1 MFKRA
6 PKLGSMLIERGL
18 ITAEDLERA
27 LETQKATHKRLGE
40 TLVGLG
46 VLSAQSLVQA
56 IAEQLG
62 VNGCILRHG
71 LIDPKVAKT
80 LDYED
85 ARRMRC
91 LPMFLVG
98 ERLTIAMAEPQSLPT
113 IDRLAQLTGAEIN
126 PVFALEDNL
135 LEFIDKYMKSTVSVE
150 SFLTSLNES
159 DIEVVEREA
168 VDDGPT
174 CAIDQMVEGSP
185 IINLVNMAILT
196 AVRTGASDIHI
207 EPDKTGTRVRY
218 RVDGVLQQLMK
229 PPAGLHAA
237 IVSRIKVIGKMDISE
252 KRLPQEGRVHV
263 VAEGRDIDLRV
274 STMPTILGEKVV
286 IRILDRAKIS
296 VSLEQLGVDGPH
308 LETLQS
314 MLRRPHGLILV
325 TGPTGSGKTTLLAAT
340 IRRILEDP
348 ERHDVVLTVE
358 SPIEFLYDEVAIQ
371 NSVVAQSQIGR
382 HLPSWP
388 RAVRNGLRRGPT
400 TLLIGESRDN
410 ETMAATLEACLTG
423 HLTFTTLH
431 TTGVPATVSR
441 MVRMF
446 PEGQRDTA
454 YADLIEATQLIV
466 SQRLLPGAEGR
477 RVAVREWLAL
487 DVNLKTALLDLPP
500 DKTSNTLR
508 TFVHTSGQSFKT
520 DADQLL
526 REGRIT
532 GAVHTEFLRS
542 YAA

>member
-1 MFKRA
+1 MTPDRERSMGSGDWPPLPIRMTQA
-6 PKLGSMLIERGL
+6 DLDACLLAAARHGVTDLHVQALRPLIVNREGWLYPVAERRLELSEAQELASRVLGAHVPATLGRGEDVDGDYSMVADGQRFRFRVNA
-18 ITAEDLERA
+18 TAIQIDDQTGTHLTFRIHPNLPPPLADLAVPPA
-27 LETQKATHKRLGE
+27 LQAVL
-40 TLVGLG
+40 LG
-46 VLSAQSLVQA
+46 VRKGLV
-56 IAEQLG
+56 
-62 VNGCILRHG
+62 
-71 LIDPKVAKT
+71 
-80 LDYED
+80 
-85 ARRMRC
+85 
-91 LPMFLVG
+91 
-98 ERLTIAMAEPQSLPT
+98 
-113 IDRLAQLTGAEIN
+113 
-126 PVFALEDNL
+126 
-135 LEFIDKYMKSTVSVE
+135 
-150 SFLTSLNES
+150 
-159 DIEVVEREA
+159 
-168 VDDGPT
+168 
-174 CAIDQMVEGSP
+174 
-185 IINLVNMAILT
+185 
-196 AVRTGASDIHI
+196 
-207 EPDKTGTRVRY
+207 
-218 RVDGVLQQLMK
+218 
-229 PPAGLHAA
+229 
-237 IVSRIKVIGKMDISE
+237 
-252 KRLPQEGRVHV
+252 
-263 VAEGRDIDLRV
+263 
-274 STMPTILGEKVV
+274 
-286 IRILDRAKIS
+286 
-296 VSLEQLGVDGPH
+296 
-308 LETLQS
+308 
-314 MLRRPHGLILV
+314 LV

-487 DVNLKTALLDLPP
+487 DVNLKTALLDLSP

-508 TFVHTSGQSFKT
+508 TFVQTSGQSFKT

-532 GAVHTEFLRS
+532 GAVHAEFLRS

>member
-1 MFKRA
+1 MTPDRERSMGSGDWPPLPIRMTQA
-6 PKLGSMLIERGL
+6 DLDACLLAAARHGATDLHVQALRPLIVNQEGLLYPVAERRLELSEAQELASRVLGAHVPATLGRGEDVDGDYSMVADGQRFRFRVNA
-18 ITAEDLERA
+18 TAIQIDDQTGTHLTFRIHPNLPPPLADLAVPPA
-27 LETQKATHKRLGE
+27 LQAVL
-40 TLVGLG
+40 LG
-46 VLSAQSLVQA
+46 VRKGLV
-56 IAEQLG
+56 
-62 VNGCILRHG
+62 
-71 LIDPKVAKT
+71 
-80 LDYED
+80 
-85 ARRMRC
+85 
-91 LPMFLVG
+91 
-98 ERLTIAMAEPQSLPT
+98 
-113 IDRLAQLTGAEIN
+113 
-126 PVFALEDNL
+126 
-135 LEFIDKYMKSTVSVE
+135 
-150 SFLTSLNES
+150 
-159 DIEVVEREA
+159 
-168 VDDGPT
+168 
-174 CAIDQMVEGSP
+174 
-185 IINLVNMAILT
+185 
-196 AVRTGASDIHI
+196 
-207 EPDKTGTRVRY
+207 
-218 RVDGVLQQLMK
+218 
-229 PPAGLHAA
+229 
-237 IVSRIKVIGKMDISE
+237 
-252 KRLPQEGRVHV
+252 
-263 VAEGRDIDLRV
+263 
-274 STMPTILGEKVV
+274 
-286 IRILDRAKIS
+286 
-296 VSLEQLGVDGPH
+296 
-308 LETLQS
+308 
-314 MLRRPHGLILV
+314 LV

-532 GAVHTEFLRS
+532 GAVHAEFLRS

>member
-1 MFKRA
+1 MTPDRERSMGSGDWPPLPIRLTQA
-6 PKLGSMLIERGL
+6 DLDACLLAAARHGATDLHVQALRPLIVNQEGLLYPVAERRLELSEAQELASRVLGAHVPATLGRGEDVDGDYSMVADGQRFRFRVNA
-18 ITAEDLERA
+18 TAIQIDDQTGTHLTFRIHPNLPPPLADLAVPPA
-27 LETQKATHKRLGE
+27 LQAVL
-40 TLVGLG
+40 LG
-46 VLSAQSLVQA
+46 VRKGLV
-56 IAEQLG
+56 
-62 VNGCILRHG
+62 
-71 LIDPKVAKT
+71 
-80 LDYED
+80 
-85 ARRMRC
+85 
-91 LPMFLVG
+91 
-98 ERLTIAMAEPQSLPT
+98 
-113 IDRLAQLTGAEIN
+113 
-126 PVFALEDNL
+126 
-135 LEFIDKYMKSTVSVE
+135 
-150 SFLTSLNES
+150 
-159 DIEVVEREA
+159 
-168 VDDGPT
+168 
-174 CAIDQMVEGSP
+174 
-185 IINLVNMAILT
+185 
-196 AVRTGASDIHI
+196 
-207 EPDKTGTRVRY
+207 
-218 RVDGVLQQLMK
+218 
-229 PPAGLHAA
+229 
-237 IVSRIKVIGKMDISE
+237 
-252 KRLPQEGRVHV
+252 
-263 VAEGRDIDLRV
+263 
-274 STMPTILGEKVV
+274 
-286 IRILDRAKIS
+286 
-296 VSLEQLGVDGPH
+296 
-308 LETLQS
+308 
-314 MLRRPHGLILV
+314 LV

-532 GAVHTEFLRS
+532 GAVHAEFLRS

>member
-1 MFKRA
+1 MTPDRERSMGSGDWPPLPIRMTQA
-6 PKLGSMLIERGL
+6 DLDACLLAAARHGATDLHVQALRPLIVNQEGLLYPVAERRLELSEAQELASRVLGAHVPATLGRGEDVDGDYSMVADGQRFRFRVNA
-18 ITAEDLERA
+18 TAIQIDDQTGTHLTFRIHPNVPPPLADLA
-27 LETQKATHKRLGE
+27 VPP
-40 TLVGLG
+40 TLQAVLLG
-46 VLSAQSLVQA
+46 VRKGLV
-56 IAEQLG
+56 
-62 VNGCILRHG
+62 
-71 LIDPKVAKT
+71 
-80 LDYED
+80 
-85 ARRMRC
+85 
-91 LPMFLVG
+91 
-98 ERLTIAMAEPQSLPT
+98 
-113 IDRLAQLTGAEIN
+113 
-126 PVFALEDNL
+126 
-135 LEFIDKYMKSTVSVE
+135 
-150 SFLTSLNES
+150 
-159 DIEVVEREA
+159 
-168 VDDGPT
+168 
-174 CAIDQMVEGSP
+174 
-185 IINLVNMAILT
+185 
-196 AVRTGASDIHI
+196 
-207 EPDKTGTRVRY
+207 
-218 RVDGVLQQLMK
+218 
-229 PPAGLHAA
+229 
-237 IVSRIKVIGKMDISE
+237 
-252 KRLPQEGRVHV
+252 
-263 VAEGRDIDLRV
+263 
-274 STMPTILGEKVV
+274 
-286 IRILDRAKIS
+286 
-296 VSLEQLGVDGPH
+296 
-308 LETLQS
+308 
-314 MLRRPHGLILV
+314 LV

-532 GAVHTEFLRS
+532 GAVHAEFLRS

>member
-1 MFKRA
+1 MTPDRERSMGSGDWPPLPIRMTQA
-6 PKLGSMLIERGL
+6 DLDACLLAAARHGVTDLHVQALRPLIVNREGWLYPVAARRLELSEAQELASRVLGAHVPATLGRGEDVDGDYSMVADGQRFRFRVNA
-18 ITAEDLERA
+18 TAIQIDDQTGTHLTFRIHPNLPPPLADLAVPPA
-27 LETQKATHKRLGE
+27 LQAVL
-40 TLVGLG
+40 LG
-46 VLSAQSLVQA
+46 VRKGLV
-56 IAEQLG
+56 
-62 VNGCILRHG
+62 
-71 LIDPKVAKT
+71 
-80 LDYED
+80 
-85 ARRMRC
+85 
-91 LPMFLVG
+91 
-98 ERLTIAMAEPQSLPT
+98 
-113 IDRLAQLTGAEIN
+113 
-126 PVFALEDNL
+126 
-135 LEFIDKYMKSTVSVE
+135 
-150 SFLTSLNES
+150 
-159 DIEVVEREA
+159 
-168 VDDGPT
+168 
-174 CAIDQMVEGSP
+174 
-185 IINLVNMAILT
+185 
-196 AVRTGASDIHI
+196 
-207 EPDKTGTRVRY
+207 
-218 RVDGVLQQLMK
+218 
-229 PPAGLHAA
+229 
-237 IVSRIKVIGKMDISE
+237 
-252 KRLPQEGRVHV
+252 
-263 VAEGRDIDLRV
+263 
-274 STMPTILGEKVV
+274 
-286 IRILDRAKIS
+286 
-296 VSLEQLGVDGPH
+296 
-308 LETLQS
+308 
-314 MLRRPHGLILV
+314 LV

-532 GAVHTEFLRS
+532 GAVHAEFLRS

>member
-1 MFKRA
+1 MTPDRERSMGSGDWPPLPIRMTQA
-6 PKLGSMLIERGL
+6 DLDACLWAAARHGATDLHVQALRPLIVNQEGWLYPVAERRLELSEAQELASRVLGAHVPATLGRGEDVDGDYSMVADGQRFRFRVNA
-18 ITAEDLERA
+18 TAIQIDDQTGTHLTFRIHPNLPPPLADLAVPPA
-27 LETQKATHKRLGE
+27 LQAVL
-40 TLVGLG
+40 LG
-46 VLSAQSLVQA
+46 VRKGLV
-56 IAEQLG
+56 
-62 VNGCILRHG
+62 
-71 LIDPKVAKT
+71 
-80 LDYED
+80 
-85 ARRMRC
+85 
-91 LPMFLVG
+91 
-98 ERLTIAMAEPQSLPT
+98 
-113 IDRLAQLTGAEIN
+113 
-126 PVFALEDNL
+126 
-135 LEFIDKYMKSTVSVE
+135 
-150 SFLTSLNES
+150 
-159 DIEVVEREA
+159 
-168 VDDGPT
+168 
-174 CAIDQMVEGSP
+174 
-185 IINLVNMAILT
+185 
-196 AVRTGASDIHI
+196 
-207 EPDKTGTRVRY
+207 
-218 RVDGVLQQLMK
+218 
-229 PPAGLHAA
+229 
-237 IVSRIKVIGKMDISE
+237 
-252 KRLPQEGRVHV
+252 
-263 VAEGRDIDLRV
+263 
-274 STMPTILGEKVV
+274 
-286 IRILDRAKIS
+286 
-296 VSLEQLGVDGPH
+296 
-308 LETLQS
+308 
-314 MLRRPHGLILV
+314 LV

-487 DVNLKTALLDLPP
+487 DVNLKTALLDLSP

-508 TFVHTSGQSFKT
+508 TFVQTSGQSFKT

-532 GAVHTEFLRS
+532 GAVHAEFLRS

>member
-1 MFKRA
+1 MTPDRERSMGSGDWPPLPIRLTQA
-6 PKLGSMLIERGL
+6 DLDACLWAAARHGATDLHVQALRPLIVNQEGWLYPVAERRLELSEAQELASRVLGAHVPATLGRGEDVDGDYSMVADGQRFRFRVNA
-18 ITAEDLERA
+18 TAIQIDDQTGTHLTFRIHPNVPPPLADLAVPPA
-27 LETQKATHKRLGE
+27 LQAVL
-40 TLVGLG
+40 LG
-46 VLSAQSLVQA
+46 VRKGLV
-56 IAEQLG
+56 
-62 VNGCILRHG
+62 
-71 LIDPKVAKT
+71 
-80 LDYED
+80 
-85 ARRMRC
+85 
-91 LPMFLVG
+91 
-98 ERLTIAMAEPQSLPT
+98 
-113 IDRLAQLTGAEIN
+113 
-126 PVFALEDNL
+126 
-135 LEFIDKYMKSTVSVE
+135 
-150 SFLTSLNES
+150 
-159 DIEVVEREA
+159 
-168 VDDGPT
+168 
-174 CAIDQMVEGSP
+174 
-185 IINLVNMAILT
+185 
-196 AVRTGASDIHI
+196 
-207 EPDKTGTRVRY
+207 
-218 RVDGVLQQLMK
+218 
-229 PPAGLHAA
+229 
-237 IVSRIKVIGKMDISE
+237 
-252 KRLPQEGRVHV
+252 
-263 VAEGRDIDLRV
+263 
-274 STMPTILGEKVV
+274 
-286 IRILDRAKIS
+286 
-296 VSLEQLGVDGPH
+296 
-308 LETLQS
+308 
-314 MLRRPHGLILV
+314 LV

-508 TFVHTSGQSFKT
+508 TFVQTSGQSFKT

-532 GAVHTEFLRS
+532 GAVHAEFLRS

>member
-1 MFKRA
+1 MTPDRERSMGSGDWPPLPIRLTQA
-6 PKLGSMLIERGL
+6 DLDACLLAAARHGATDLHVQALRPLIVNQEGWLYPVAERRLELSEAQELASRVLGAHVPATLGRGEDVDGDYSMVADGQRFRFRVNA
-18 ITAEDLERA
+18 TAIQIDDQTGTHLTFRIHPNLPPPLADLAVPPA
-27 LETQKATHKRLGE
+27 LQAVL
-40 TLVGLG
+40 LG
-46 VLSAQSLVQA
+46 VRKGLV
-56 IAEQLG
+56 
-62 VNGCILRHG
+62 
-71 LIDPKVAKT
+71 
-80 LDYED
+80 
-85 ARRMRC
+85 
-91 LPMFLVG
+91 
-98 ERLTIAMAEPQSLPT
+98 
-113 IDRLAQLTGAEIN
+113 
-126 PVFALEDNL
+126 
-135 LEFIDKYMKSTVSVE
+135 
-150 SFLTSLNES
+150 
-159 DIEVVEREA
+159 
-168 VDDGPT
+168 
-174 CAIDQMVEGSP
+174 
-185 IINLVNMAILT
+185 
-196 AVRTGASDIHI
+196 
-207 EPDKTGTRVRY
+207 
-218 RVDGVLQQLMK
+218 
-229 PPAGLHAA
+229 
-237 IVSRIKVIGKMDISE
+237 
-252 KRLPQEGRVHV
+252 
-263 VAEGRDIDLRV
+263 
-274 STMPTILGEKVV
+274 
-286 IRILDRAKIS
+286 
-296 VSLEQLGVDGPH
+296 
-308 LETLQS
+308 
-314 MLRRPHGLILV
+314 LV

-526 REGRIT
+526 RDGRIT
-532 GAVHTEFLRS
+532 GAVHAEFLRS